1 MKKLTITIIAL
12 SLGIP
17 QVTFAAWWN
26 PISWFRNN
34 QNTENI
40 KQSDLVPYEGIAVD
54 KNPKKVTES
63 PARQDVVE
71 KTVTKVIEVD
81 NPVLQA
87 RIDAL
92 VKQNDELNS
101 RISSYISRL
110 NECREQTPTKSATLT
125 AKEEKEQ
132 KLADIDVQIL
142 YKIDRYLS
150 ATGGTTTFNDGST
163 SNSFITEINLL
174 LESYRVVDERMLYKN
189 LPPRATFQEG
199 KENMQNLKNYLVDSY
214 IKYR

>member
-12 SLGIP
+12 SLVIP

-101 RISSYISRL
+101 R
-110 NECREQTPTKSATLT
+110 
-125 AKEEKEQ
+125 
-132 KLADIDVQIL
+132 
-142 YKIDRYLS
+142 
-150 ATGGTTTFNDGST
+150 
-163 SNSFITEINLL
+163 
-174 LESYRVVDERMLYKN
+174 
-189 LPPRATFQEG
+189 
-199 KENMQNLKNYLVDSY
+199 
-214 IKYR
+214 